1 MARKGLDFDTKLE
14 YFGFYVVVVMLLV
27 YSFTPAI
34 WLVLTSLKKTAQIIR
49 LPIEYLPSPLT
60 FEQYAEVF
68 ERAPFATFII
78 NSVVVSL
85 SSMVLT
91 VLIATLASY
100 ALARLR
106 VRHKRVWLTAFL
118 LISTYPLIA
127 LMVPL
132 FQIFRDIGLL
142 NTYPAL
148 ILPYSVFSMPISIWI
163 LTTFFRTIPSDLED
177 AALIDGCSRIG
188 ALTRVIFPLSAPGVA
203 TASMIAFVNSWN
215 EFTLAFALMSDEHRY
230 TLPVG
235 VTLLRDQFVTP
246 WGLIAAG
253 VTITII
259 PLVLLIVFYQKS
271 LISGLTAGSVKG

>member
-14 YFGFYVVVVMLLV
+14 YFGFYVVVVLLLV

-34 WLVLTSLKKTAQIIR
+34 WLVLTSLKQTPQIIT
-49 LPIEYLPSPLT
+49 LPI
-60 FEQYAEVF
+60 QYIPDPPTLQQYFQVF
-68 ERAPFATFII
+68 ERAPFGIFII
-78 NSVVVSL
+78 NSVIVSL
-85 SSMVLT
+85 SSMALT
-91 VLIATLASY
+91 VFIATLASY

-106 VRHKRVWLTAFL
+106 VKHKQFWLTAFL

-132 FQIFRDIGLL
+132 FKTFRELGLL

-188 ALTRVIFPLSAPGVA
+188 SLTRVIFPLSAPGVA
-203 TASMIAFVNSWN
+203 TASMISFVNSWN
-215 EFTLAFALMSDEHRY
+215 EFTLAFSLMSEETRY

-235 VTLLRDQFVTP
+235 VTLLRDQFTIP
-246 WGLIAAG
+246 WGMISAG

>member
-1 MARKGLDFDTKLE
+1 MTRNGLDFDTKLQ
-14 YFGFYVVVVMLLV
+14 YFGFYVAVVLLIV
-27 YSFTPAI
+27 YSFTPAL
-34 WLVLTSLKKTAQIIR
+34 WLILTSLKETSQIIKV
-49 LPIEYLPSPLT
+49 PLQYIPNPVT
-60 FEQYAEVF
+60 FEQYSQVF
-68 ERAPFATFII
+68 ERAPFASFII

-91 VLIATLASY
+91 VFIATLASY

-106 VRHKRVWLTAFL
+106 VRHKQAWLTAFL

-132 FQIFRDIGLL
+132 FQTFREIGLL

-177 AALIDGCSRIG
+177 AALIDGCSRVG
-188 ALTRVIFPLSAPGVA
+188 TLTRVIFPLSAPGVA
-203 TASMIAFVNSWN
+203 TASMITFVNSWN
-215 EFTLAFALMSDEHRY
+215 EFTLAFSLMSDEHRY

-246 WGLIAAG
+246 WGLISAG
-253 VTITII
+253 ATITIV